1 VSRRASFTR
10 TTTDRSVDLCI
21 DDTKELVLR
30 SSDTA
35 ARKPAGQATLRTS
48 KSKSIVLVWR

>member
-1 VSRRASFTR
+1 VSRRALFTR